1 MNEVEVPTSSE
12 HVAAMVSGHAESR
25 SRSVSKMISYRAPVY
40 LIGAIDAMAQKSGK
54 SRNAMMGLLLQVG
67 IDEVRRQLDPV
78 IAKSLRVSEAKV
90 MLDLLEAGDVE
101 ELDE

>member
-1 MNEVEVPTSSE
+1 MNEIEVPTNTQ
-12 HVAAMVSGHAESR
+12 HVAAMVSGHASSR
-25 SRSVSKMISYRAPVY
+25 SQSVSKTISYRAPVF

-67 IDEVRRQLDPV
+67 IDEVRRELDPEV
-78 IAKSLRVSEAKV
+78 AQSLRVSEAKV

-101 ELDE
+101 NLDE